1 MKKYIAQI
9 AICSLLLYG
18 FYLISKDIESPTP
31 LQEVVSQKEDAPVA
45 QPQSTS
51 TPPVATTT
59 RKVAEKQII
68 KPASATK
75 TPTQSTYVA
84 PEVSVPA
91 SVTSF
96 DTVNENARKALVN
109 ILCTTDSSGPVAPI
123 TGSGVVISKN
133 GVILTNAHMA
143 QYFLLKD
150 FNGQKDFM
158 KCVIRTGNP
167 AYPTYRAELVYIS
180 TQWVAEHKNDITL
193 SNPQGTG
200 EYDYAFLRITGNI
213 DGSPLPPEFP
223 FIPMNTEDMVDVGTN
238 AVIAS
243 YPAGFLGGQT
253 IIQNLYQSSALIRVS
268 DRYTFSEN
276 TIDLISLG
284 SSVVAQK
291 GSSGGAV
298 VDAQGTLLG
307 IISTSSDGDTTQS
320 RNLRAI
326 TSGYI
331 RRSFASGTD
340 TNVSS
345 LITSSATYATTFNTD
360 VAPILTKALTDA
372 ILKK

>member
-18 FYLISKDIESPTP
+18 FYLISQNIESPAP
-31 LQEVVSQKEDAPVA
+31 LPEITLQKEDPSVV
-45 QPQSTS
+45 QSQSTS
-51 TPPVATTT
+51 TPLVATTT
-59 RKVAEKQII
+59 RKVTQKQII
-68 KPASATK
+68 KPTSNTTK
-75 TPTQSTYVA
+75 PTQSTYIASEVPTPA
-84 PEVSVPA
+84 PIA
-91 SVTSF
+91 SF
-96 DTVNENARKALVN
+96 DTVNENTRKAVVN

-133 GVILTNAHMA
+133 GVILTNAHIA

-150 FNGQKDFM
+150 FNDQKDFM

-200 EYDYAFLRITGNI
+200 EYDYAFLRIIGNI

-340 TNVSS
+340 TNISS